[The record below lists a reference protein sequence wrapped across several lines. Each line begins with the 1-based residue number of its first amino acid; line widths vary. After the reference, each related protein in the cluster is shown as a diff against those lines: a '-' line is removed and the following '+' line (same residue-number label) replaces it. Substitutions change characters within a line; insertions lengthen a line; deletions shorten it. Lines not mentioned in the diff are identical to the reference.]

1 MTRLIFLTYPMK
13 QTSFSDAEFASK
25 KKLTRR
31 ERFLDEIEAATPWPA
46 LVAALLPYYPKGDG
60 RGRLPMGLERML
72 RMYVALQCSGLS
84 DEGIE
89 DAIYDSQSIRGFVG
103 IDLTH
108 ESAPDATTLL
118 KFRRLL
124 EKRNLTRRIFDEIN
138 VHLASK
144 GLVMREG
151 SIVDATLIAAPPS
164 TKNRDKERDP
174 EMHQSKKGN
183 DWHFGMKAHVGV
195 DMATGLVHSVVG
207 TAGNVADVVQTHAL
221 LHGSEKAVLGDAG
234 YQGVGKRPE
243 NADKAIDWHVAMRPS
258 VRKTLKKNPL
268 GRPGKAGEG
277 QGQRACESRALFS
290 CREVPVQAL
299 QDALP
304 RPGEEQRRTVHA
316 VGFRQSDPRPQ
327 IPWNCARPS
336 CVLRLEIGPQMPLK
350 RPIRGTSAT
359 VSIKIAARDTQPAF
373 GPTFAR
379 ESELFSA
386 SLECCS
392 PKRRNAIRRRGAF
405 T

>member
-1 MTRLIFLTYPMK
+1 MK
-13 QTSFSDAEFASK
+13 QTSFSEAEFASK
-25 KKLTRR
+25 KRLTRR
-31 ERFLDEIEAATPWPA
+31 ERFLAEIEAATPWPA

-60 RGRLPMGLERML
+60 RGRPPLGLERML
-72 RMYVALQCSGLS
+72 RMYIAQQCFGLS

-124 EKRNLTRRIFDEIN
+124 EKHNLTRRIFDEIN

-151 SIVDATLIAAPPS
+151 TIVDATLIAAPPS

-207 TAGNVADVVQTHAL
+207 TAGNVADVTQAHAL
-221 LHGSEKAVLGDAG
+221 LHGGEKAVLGDAG
-234 YQGVGKRPE
+234 YQGVGKRAE
-243 NADKAIDWHVAMRPS
+243 NADKQIDWHVAMRPS

-268 GRPGKAGEG
+268 GRAKEKLEKAKASV
-277 QGQRACESRALFS
+277 RAKVEHCFHVVKCLFKH
-290 CREVPVQAL
+290 RKTRYRGLAKNNAQLFTLFGFANLVLA
-299 QDALP
+299 
-304 RPGEEQRRTVHA
+304 RRFLGTVHGQ
-316 VGFRQSDPRPQ
+316 V
-327 IPWNCARPS
+327 
-336 CVLRLEIGPQMPLK
+336 
-350 RPIRGTSAT
+350 
-359 VSIKIAARDTQPAF
+359 
-373 GPTFAR
+373 
-379 ESELFSA
+379 A
-386 SLECCS
+386 S
-392 PKRRNAIRRRGAF
+392 
-405 T
+405 

>member
-1 MTRLIFLTYPMK
+1 MTHPIILTYPMK
-13 QTSFSDAEFASK
+13 QTSFSDAEFVSK

-31 ERFLDEIEAATPWPA
+31 ERFLAEIEAATPWAA

-60 RGRLPMGLERML
+60 RGRPPMGLERML
-72 RMYVALQCSGLS
+72 RMYIAQQCFGLS

-124 EKRNLTRRIFDEIN
+124 EKHNLTRRIFDEIN

-151 SIVDATLIAAPPS
+151 TIVDATLIAAPPS

-195 DMATGLVHSVVG
+195 DMATGLVHSVIG

-221 LHGSEKAVLGDAG
+221 LHGGEKAVLGDAG
-234 YQGVGKRPE
+234 YQGVGKRAE
-243 NADKAIDWHVAMRPS
+243 NADKAIEWHVAMRPS

-268 GRPGKAGEG
+268 GR
-277 QGQRACESRALFS
+277 
-290 CREVPVQAL
+290 
-299 QDALP
+299 
-304 RPGEEQRRTVHA
+304 
-316 VGFRQSDPRPQ
+316 
-327 IPWNCARPS
+327 
-336 CVLRLEIGPQMPLK
+336 
-350 RPIRGTSAT
+350 
-359 VSIKIAARDTQPAF
+359 
-373 GPTFAR
+373 AR
-379 ESELFSA
+379 EKLEKAKASVRAKVEHCFHVVKCLFKHRKTRYRGLAKNNAQLFTLFGFANLVLARRFLGTAHAQVA
-386 SLECCS
+386 S
-392 PKRRNAIRRRGAF
+392 
-405 T
+405 